1 MDRRKLYALASA
13 IGLYYVQ
20 DKPSKEMEDV
30 ITSFNDDVKEL
41 EEEMKKNIVI
51 DDKVANDKYNK
62 EQMKYRKRFH
72 K

>member
-13 IGLYYVQ
+13 VGLYLAQ
-20 DKPSKEMEDV
+20 DKPSKEMEAV
-30 ITSFNDDVKEL
+30 MTSFNDDVKEL
-41 EEEMKKNIVI
+41 EEQVKKIVI
-51 DDKVANDKYNK
+51 DNKVANDKYNK